1 MPTGVKLSK
10 SWRSL
15 SAALKPGAFTKKLK
29 REVGKATAMNGMLVA
44 REMRTAIK
52 GGVDPANAPLTIDIK
67 GSTKPLV
74 DKADLWKAIA
84 GKKLDWRTAFAG
96 LLRGRRGVDGN
107 AINIGEKLHEG
118 FTMRV
123 TPAMR
128 GLFQALA
135 QASRSGD
142 PKHLTGRAQELWAR
156 TKGKVA
162 WAALKPE
169 TVAIVVKGR
178 PWITR
183 TLDRAG
189 LKAKLK
195 KNWEDAVQRTI
206 SPKRT

>member
-10 SWRSL
+10 SWRNL
-15 SAALKPGAFTKKLK
+15 SAALKPGAFTKKLE
-29 REVGKATAMNGMLVA
+29 REVGKATALNGMLVA

-52 GGVDPANAPLTIDIK
+52 GGVAPANAPLTIDIK
-67 GSTKPLV
+67 GSTKPLI
-74 DKADLWKAIA
+74 DKADLWKAITSVKA
-84 GKKLDWRTAFAG
+84 NWKTGFAG
-96 LLRGRRGVDGN
+96 LLRGRKGADGHL
-107 AINIGEKLHEG
+107 INIGEKLHEG

-169 TVAIVVKGR
+169 TTAIIVKGR
-178 PWITR
+178 PWINIA
-183 TLDRAG
+183 LGQPG

-206 SPKRT
+206 SPKGA